1 MDRNTLIGIALTLLG
16 GILWGFSG
24 ICAQFIQQQRGI
36 TPEWLLV
43 VRLLSAGAITVFYV
57 FFRMRGTML
66 RIFKSPKDT
75 AKLLV
80 FGILGMAL
88 CQYSYFRS
96 IFYAG
101 AGIATVLQYLAPA
114 MIIIYMSVV
123 HRVKPSWG
131 EGISVLLATVGTALI
146 ALHGDFSKLNIN
158 EAVLFWGLLSAVAVA
173 IYSVQPVQILRTYGT
188 GPVVGLAMMAG
199 GILAYGAWPLHEVPG
214 TWDMWTFGAL
224 FGIVILGTVVSFNA
238 YLEGVRRIGAVRGSV
253 LSSIE
258 PISAALLGWL
268 VLGNTFVTSDMIG
281 FVMIL
286 STIFIL
292 ANEKKAN

>member
-43 VRLLSAGAITVFYV
+43 VRLLLAGAITVFYV
-57 FFRMRGTML
+57 FFRMRGTMF

-199 GILAYGAWPLHEVPG
+199 GIMP
-214 TWDMWTFGAL
+214 F
-224 FGIVILGTVVSFNA
+224 
-238 YLEGVRRIGAVRGSV
+238 
-253 LSSIE
+253 
-258 PISAALLGWL
+258 
-268 VLGNTFVTSDMIG
+268 
-281 FVMIL
+281 
-286 STIFIL
+286 
-292 ANEKKAN
+292 

>member
-57 FFRMRGTML
+57 FFRMRGTMF

-199 GILAYGAWPLHEVPG
+199 GILAYGAWPLYEVPG

>member
-1 MDRNTLIGIALTLLG
+1 MDRNTLIGIVLTLLG

-43 VRLLSAGAITVFYV
+43 VRLLSAGIVTVLYV
-57 FFRMRGTML
+57 FFRMRGTMF

-75 AKLLV
+75 VKLLV

-199 GILAYGAWPLHEVPG
+199 GILAYGVWPLHEVPG

>member
-57 FFRMRGTML
+57 FFRMRGTMF

-131 EGISVLLATVGTALI
+131 EGISVLLATVGTVLI

-199 GILAYGAWPLHEVPG
+199 GILAYGVWPLHEVPG

-268 VLGNTFVTSDMIG
+268 VLGNTFVTSDLIG

>member
-43 VRLLSAGAITVFYV
+43 VRLLSAGIVTVLYV
-57 FFRMRGTML
+57 FFRMRGTMF

-75 AKLLV
+75 VKLLV

-131 EGISVLLATVGTALI
+131 EGISVLLATIGTALI

-199 GILAYGAWPLHEVPG
+199 GILAYGVWPLHEVPG

>member
-43 VRLLSAGAITVFYV
+43 VRLLLAGAITVFYV
-57 FFRMRGTML
+57 FFRMRGTMF

-214 TWDMWTFGAL
+214 KWDMWTFGAL